1 MSMPMTQ
8 DGVQPGDGREPAA
21 LLAIGPEAKARVRIL
36 VVDDEHTLRESCAA
50 VLRHEGYDVT
60 VCSRGQDALE
70 LLKRRA
76 FDVLLVDLYMSQ
88 IDGLALLRAALGT
101 NHDTIVIVMTGNPSV
116 ESSVEALRQGA
127 FDYLPKPFS
136 ASHLQVLIGRAV
148 HTLLVAREAREQQDT
163 LDRAQVQT
171 DKLTLLGTA
180 PAFRRAIELARK
192 VAPTDA
198 SVFITGESGSGK
210 EMIAQFIHH
219 HSRRSSRPFVAVNC
233 AALPEGLLESEMFGH
248 RKGAFTG
255 AVRDKPGLL
264 EAAHGGTLFLD
275 ELAEMPKSI
284 QAKLLRVIQDGVVR
298 RVGSE
303 TTDAVVNV
311 RFIAATNG
319 DPEAAVTA
327 GDMREDLYYRLRVVP
342 INVPA
347 LRERPEDVPLLA
359 DYFLSTYW
367 VRHRSK
373 GAPFPRLTDAALRAL
388 CSCAWRGNVRELQNV
403 IEHVAVVVEPGAD
416 IRPEDLHL
424 TGDPTPEVTGAN
436 PASLISTL
444 LEESYHAAR
453 DRVIA
458 QFERQYLTWLV
469 NRATGNMSKAA
480 RIAGVDR
487 TTLYRLMERHGLQR
501 SPSTGWV
508 TEREVPAEEPAEA
521 LPNGQAGPVTDSQRR
536 QLGLI
541 YSAALSLCATAS
553 DVVEL
558 ARGGNRLTD
567 RQAAPFSIAE
577 MFASVR
583 SMVLPLAEE
592 KRLEVRLVLPV
603 PERRVG
609 HVRAISRVLLNLA
622 TNAVKF
628 TDAGEVEIMARPL
641 SATRLEFSVRDTGN
655 GIDPVTLRTL
665 YQPFRKTPSGLRH
678 QFSSSGL
685 GLAICRK
692 LVRAMGSE
700 LQVETR
706 LQGATRFFFQL
717 DLPPATTGA

>member
-1 MSMPMTQ
+1 MPQIGAGGAVVGCTLVRAGPRRRWPGQGVRAHFMRKNGRRCGVATVWPEACVGGRRPLSRTRAMSMPMSQ
-8 DGVQPGDGREPAA
+8 DGVQPGDVREPAA

-148 HTLLVAREAREQQDT
+148 HTLLVARETREQQET
-163 LDRAQVQT
+163 LDRAQVQS

-219 HSRRSSRPFVAVNC
+219 HSRRSSRPFIAINC

-469 NRATGNMSKAA
+469 NRASGNMSKAA

-501 SPSTGWV
+501 SPTAGWV
-508 TEREVPAEEPAEA
+508 VEREPGSAAGAMEEVEA
-521 LPNGQAGPVTDSQRR
+521 HVGETGGQA
-536 QLGLI
+536 
-541 YSAALSLCATAS
+541 A
-553 DVVEL
+553 
-558 ARGGNRLTD
+558 
-567 RQAAPFSIAE
+567 
-577 MFASVR
+577 
-583 SMVLPLAEE
+583 
-592 KRLEVRLVLPV
+592 
-603 PERRVG
+603 
-609 HVRAISRVLLNLA
+609 
-622 TNAVKF
+622 
-628 TDAGEVEIMARPL
+628 
-641 SATRLEFSVRDTGN
+641 
-655 GIDPVTLRTL
+655 
-665 YQPFRKTPSGLRH
+665 
-678 QFSSSGL
+678 
-685 GLAICRK
+685 
-692 LVRAMGSE
+692 
-700 LQVETR
+700 
-706 LQGATRFFFQL
+706 
-717 DLPPATTGA
+717 

>member
-1 MSMPMTQ
+1 MAIPISSENPTQ
-8 DGVQPGDGREPAA
+8 PTDGRDPTA

-36 VVDDEHTLRESCAA
+36 VIDDEHTLRESCAA

-60 VCSRGQDALE
+60 VATRGQEALE

-76 FDVLLVDLYMSQ
+76 FDIVLTDLYMSQ
-88 IDGLALLRAALGT
+88 VDGLTLLRTALGT
-101 NHDTIVIVMTGNPSV
+101 NHDAIVIVMTGNPSV

-148 HTLLVAREAREQQDT
+148 HTLLVARETREQQDT
-163 LDRAQVQT
+163 QSRGGQAAA
-171 DKLTLLGTA
+171 DKITLLGTA

-210 EMIAQFIHH
+210 EMIAQFIHL
-219 HSRRSSRPFVAVNC
+219 HSRRSSRPFIAVNC

-275 ELAEMPKSI
+275 ELVDMPKPI

-311 RFIAATNG
+311 RFIAATNR
-319 DPEAAVTA
+319 DPESAAKA

-342 INVPA
+342 IHVPP

-367 VRHRSK
+367 VRHRRK
-373 GAPFPRLTDAALRAL
+373 GAPFPRLTDAALRTL
-388 CSCAWRGNVRELQNV
+388 CGYPWRGNVRELQNV
-403 IEHVAVVVEPGAD
+403 IEHVAVVVEPGAE

-424 TGDPTPEVTGAN
+424 TGDSTQADTGSN
-436 PASLISTL
+436 TASLISTL

-469 NRATGNMSKAA
+469 NRASGNMSKAA

-501 SPSTGWV
+501 SPTAGWV
-508 TEREVPAEEPAEA
+508 VEREPAPAAETMI
-521 LPNGQAGPVTDSQRR
+521 GSVTDD
-536 QLGLI
+536 GL
-541 YSAALSLCATAS
+541 SVTPMEFAVGQPGGEAA
-553 DVVEL
+553 
-558 ARGGNRLTD
+558 
-567 RQAAPFSIAE
+567 
-577 MFASVR
+577 
-583 SMVLPLAEE
+583 
-592 KRLEVRLVLPV
+592 
-603 PERRVG
+603 
-609 HVRAISRVLLNLA
+609 
-622 TNAVKF
+622 
-628 TDAGEVEIMARPL
+628 
-641 SATRLEFSVRDTGN
+641 
-655 GIDPVTLRTL
+655 
-665 YQPFRKTPSGLRH
+665 
-678 QFSSSGL
+678 
-685 GLAICRK
+685 
-692 LVRAMGSE
+692 
-700 LQVETR
+700 
-706 LQGATRFFFQL
+706 
-717 DLPPATTGA
+717 

>member
-1 MSMPMTQ
+1 MSIPLAH
-8 DGVQPGDGREPAA
+8 DGVSPSVEGREPSAM
-21 LLAIGPEAKARVRIL
+21 LAIGPEAKARVRIL

-60 VCSRGQDALE
+60 VCSRGQEALD

-76 FDVLLVDLYMSQ
+76 FDLVLVDLYMSQ
-88 IDGLALLRAALGT
+88 VDGLTLLRTALGT
-101 NHDTIVIVMTGNPSV
+101 NHDTMVIVMTGNPSV

-148 HTLLVAREAREQQDT
+148 HTLLVARETREQRDT
-163 LDRAQVQT
+163 LDQLQVHS
-171 DKLTLLGTA
+171 DKITLLGTA
-180 PAFRRAIELARK
+180 PSFRRAVELARK

-219 HSRRSSRPFVAVNC
+219 HSRRSSRPFIAVNC

-264 EAAHGGTLFLD
+264 EAANGGTLFLD
-275 ELAEMPKSI
+275 ELIEMPKPI

-319 DPEAAVTA
+319 DPEGAVEA
-327 GDMREDLYYRLRVVP
+327 SDMREDLYYRLRVVP

-347 LRERPEDVPLLA
+347 LRERPEDIPLLA

-367 VRHRSK
+367 VRHRRK

-388 CSCAWRGNVRELQNV
+388 CGHPWRGNVRELQNV
-403 IEHVAVVVEPGAD
+403 IEHVAVVVEPGAE
-416 IRPEDLHL
+416 IRPEDLQL
-424 TGDPTPEVTGAN
+424 TGEPTPAAGSN

-469 NRATGNMSKAA
+469 NRASGNMSKAA

-501 SPSTGWV
+501 SPTAGWV
-508 TEREVPAEEPAEA
+508 VEREPA
-521 LPNGQAGPVTDSQRR
+521 
-536 QLGLI
+536 
-541 YSAALSLCATAS
+541 SAADAS
-553 DVVEL
+553 EPVE
-558 ARGGNRLTD
+558 
-567 RQAAPFSIAE
+567 P
-577 MFASVR
+577 M
-583 SMVLPLAEE
+583 
-592 KRLEVRLVLPV
+592 
-603 PERRVG
+603 
-609 HVRAISRVLLNLA
+609 
-622 TNAVKF
+622 
-628 TDAGEVEIMARPL
+628 
-641 SATRLEFSVRDTGN
+641 
-655 GIDPVTLRTL
+655 DPVTADASHKA
-665 YQPFRKTPSGLRH
+665 P
-678 QFSSSGL
+678 
-685 GLAICRK
+685 A
-692 LVRAMGSE
+692 
-700 LQVETR
+700 
-706 LQGATRFFFQL
+706 GAPDGR
-717 DLPPATTGA
+717 PV

>member
-1 MSMPMTQ
+1 MSPMSMPLAQ
-8 DGVQPGDGREPAA
+8 NGVSRPGGRDEAKDVTS
-21 LLAIGPEAKARVRIL
+21 LLAIGADAKARIRIL
-36 VVDDEHTLRESCAA
+36 VVDDEHTLRESCAT

-60 VCSRGQDALE
+60 VCSRGQEALD
-70 LLKRRA
+70 LLKRRG
-76 FDVLLVDLYMSQ
+76 FDIVLADRYMSQ
-88 IDGLALLRAALGT
+88 VDGLTLLRTALTT

-148 HTLLVAREAREQQDT
+148 HTLAVARETREQQED
-163 LDRAQVQT
+163 LERRHAHS
-171 DKLTLLGTA
+171 DKITLLGTA
-180 PAFRRAIELARK
+180 PSFRRAIELARK

-219 HSRRSSRPFVAVNC
+219 HSRRSSRPFVAINC

-264 EAAHGGTLFLD
+264 EAANGGTLFLD
-275 ELAEMPKSI
+275 ELIEMPKPI

-319 DPEAAVTA
+319 DPESAVEA
-327 GDMREDLYYRLRVVP
+327 NGMREDLYYRLRVVP
-342 INVPA
+342 IHVPA
-347 LRERPEDVPLLA
+347 LRERPEDIPLLA

-367 VRHRSK
+367 VRHRRK
-373 GAPFPRLTDAALRAL
+373 GAPFPRLTDAALRTL
-388 CSCAWRGNVRELQNV
+388 CSHPWRGNVRELQNV
-403 IEHVAVVVEPGAD
+403 IEHVAVVVEPGAE
-416 IRPEDLHL
+416 IRPEDLQL
-424 TGDPTPEVTGAN
+424 TGEPSPAAGSN

-469 NRATGNMSKAA
+469 NRASGNMSKAA

-501 SPSTGWV
+501 SPTAGWV
-508 TEREVPAEEPAEA
+508 VEREPEPAAGAMDEA
-521 LPNGQAGPVTDSQRR
+521 QVNIPV
-536 QLGLI
+536 GAPGGE
-541 YSAALSLCATAS
+541 AA
-553 DVVEL
+553 
-558 ARGGNRLTD
+558 
-567 RQAAPFSIAE
+567 
-577 MFASVR
+577 
-583 SMVLPLAEE
+583 
-592 KRLEVRLVLPV
+592 
-603 PERRVG
+603 
-609 HVRAISRVLLNLA
+609 
-622 TNAVKF
+622 
-628 TDAGEVEIMARPL
+628 
-641 SATRLEFSVRDTGN
+641 
-655 GIDPVTLRTL
+655 
-665 YQPFRKTPSGLRH
+665 
-678 QFSSSGL
+678 
-685 GLAICRK
+685 
-692 LVRAMGSE
+692 
-700 LQVETR
+700 
-706 LQGATRFFFQL
+706 
-717 DLPPATTGA
+717 

>member
-1 MSMPMTQ
+1 MSIPLAH
-8 DGVQPGDGREPAA
+8 DGVTPSVEGREPSAM
-21 LLAIGPEAKARVRIL
+21 LAIGPEAKARVRIL

-60 VCSRGQDALE
+60 VCSRGQEALD

-76 FDVLLVDLYMSQ
+76 FDLVLVDLYMSQ
-88 IDGLALLRAALGT
+88 VDGLTLLRTALGT
-101 NHDTIVIVMTGNPSV
+101 NHDTMVIVMTGNPSV

-148 HTLLVAREAREQQDT
+148 HTLLVARETREQRDT
-163 LDRAQVQT
+163 LDQLQVHS
-171 DKLTLLGTA
+171 DKITLLGTA
-180 PAFRRAIELARK
+180 PSFRRAVELARK

-219 HSRRSSRPFVAVNC
+219 HSRRSSRPFIAVNC

-264 EAAHGGTLFLD
+264 EAANGGTLFLD
-275 ELAEMPKSI
+275 ELIEMPKPI

-319 DPEAAVTA
+319 DPEGAVEA
-327 GDMREDLYYRLRVVP
+327 SDMREDLYYRLRVVP

-347 LRERPEDVPLLA
+347 LRERPEDIPLLA

-367 VRHRSK
+367 VRHRRK

-388 CSCAWRGNVRELQNV
+388 CGHPWRGNVRELQNV
-403 IEHVAVVVEPGAD
+403 IEHVAVVVEPGAE
-416 IRPEDLHL
+416 IRPEDLQL
-424 TGDPTPEVTGAN
+424 TGEPTPAAGSN

-469 NRATGNMSKAA
+469 NRASGNMSKAA

-501 SPSTGWV
+501 SPTAGWV
-508 TEREVPAEEPAEA
+508 VEREPA
-521 LPNGQAGPVTDSQRR
+521 
-536 QLGLI
+536 
-541 YSAALSLCATAS
+541 SAADAS
-553 DVVEL
+553 ELVEPMD
-558 ARGGNRLTD
+558 AVTVD
-567 RQAAPFSIAE
+567 
-577 MFASVR
+577 AS
-583 SMVLPLAEE
+583 
-592 KRLEVRLVLPV
+592 
-603 PERRVG
+603 
-609 HVRAISRVLLNLA
+609 H
-622 TNAVKF
+622 
-628 TDAGEVEIMARPL
+628 
-641 SATRLEFSVRDTGN
+641 
-655 GIDPVTLRTL
+655 
-665 YQPFRKTPSGLRH
+665 KTP
-678 QFSSSGL
+678 
-685 GLAICRK
+685 A
-692 LVRAMGSE
+692 
-700 LQVETR
+700 
-706 LQGATRFFFQL
+706 GAPEGR
-717 DLPPATTGA
+717 PA

>member
-1 MSMPMTQ
+1 MSTPIAQ
-8 DGVQPGDGREPAA
+8 NGAGAGPREESKEVTA
-21 LLAIGPEAKARVRIL
+21 LLSIGPEAKARVRIIII
-36 VVDDEHTLRESCAA
+36 DDEHTLRESCAA
-50 VLRHEGYDVT
+50 VLRDEGYDVT
-60 VCSRGQDALE
+60 ICTRGQEALE

-76 FDVLLVDLYMSQ
+76 FDVALVDLYMSQ
-88 IDGLALLRAALGT
+88 VDGLTLLRQAQAT

-136 ASHLQVLIGRAV
+136 ASHLQLLIGRAV
-148 HTLLVAREAREQQDT
+148 HTLLVARETREQRT
-163 LDRAQVQT
+163 ELERRHAHS
-171 DKLTLLGTA
+171 DKVTLLGTA

-219 HSRRSSRPFVAVNC
+219 HSRRSSRPFVALNC

-275 ELAEMPKSI
+275 ELIEMSKPI

-311 RFIAATNG
+311 RFIAATNS
-319 DPEAAVTA
+319 DPEAAVKA
-327 GDMREDLYYRLRVVP
+327 GALREDLYYRLRVVP
-342 INVPA
+342 IHVPP
-347 LRERPEDVPLLA
+347 LRERPEDIPLLA

-367 VRHRSK
+367 VRHRHK
-373 GAPFPRLTDAALRAL
+373 GAPFPKLSDTAVRAL
-388 CSCAWRGNVRELQNV
+388 AAHPWHGNVRELQNA
-403 IEHVAVVVEPGAD
+403 IERVAVITEPAAELQL
-416 IRPEDLHL
+416 EDLHL
-424 TGDPTPEVTGAN
+424 ANTDEPVAGAT

-444 LEESYHAAR
+444 LDESYHAAR

-469 NRATGNMSKAA
+469 NRASGNMSKAA

-508 TEREVPAEEPAEA
+508 IERQSTPDA
-521 LPNGQAGPVTDSQRR
+521 AG
-536 QLGLI
+536 
-541 YSAALSLCATAS
+541 
-553 DVVEL
+553 E
-558 ARGGNRLTD
+558 
-567 RQAAPFSIAE
+567 
-577 MFASVR
+577 
-583 SMVLPLAEE
+583 
-592 KRLEVRLVLPV
+592 PV
-603 PERRVG
+603 P
-609 HVRAISRVLLNLA
+609 N
-622 TNAVKF
+622 
-628 TDAGEVEIMARPL
+628 
-641 SATRLEFSVRDTGN
+641 DT
-655 GIDPVTLRTL
+655 VA
-665 YQPFRKTPSGLRH
+665 QTP
-678 QFSSSGL
+678 
-685 GLAICRK
+685 
-692 LVRAMGSE
+692 
-700 LQVETR
+700 
-706 LQGATRFFFQL
+706 
-717 DLPPATTGA
+717 

>member
-1 MSMPMTQ
+1 MSIPLPQ
-8 DGVQPGDGREPAA
+8 DGVSPSAEAREPSAM
-21 LLAIGPEAKARVRIL
+21 LAIGADAKARIRIL
-36 VVDDEHTLRESCAA
+36 VVDDEHTLRESCAT

-60 VCSRGQDALE
+60 VCSRGQEALDV
-70 LLKRRA
+70 LKRRA
-76 FDVLLVDLYMSQ
+76 FDILLVDLYMSQ
-88 IDGLALLRAALGT
+88 VDGLSLLRTALTT
-101 NHDTIVIVMTGNPSV
+101 NHDTMVIVMTGNPSV

-148 HTLLVAREAREQQDT
+148 HTLVVARETREQQEE
-163 LDRAQVQT
+163 LERRHAHS
-171 DKLTLLGTA
+171 DKITLLGTA

-219 HSRRSSRPFVAVNC
+219 HSRRSSRPFVAINC

-264 EAAHGGTLFLD
+264 EAAHGGTLFLE
-275 ELAEMPKSI
+275 ELVEMPKPI
-284 QAKLLRVIQDGVVR
+284 QAKLVRAIQDGVVR

-303 TTDAVVNV
+303 TTDAAVNV
-311 RFIAATNG
+311 RFIAATNS
-319 DPEAAVTA
+319 DPEAAVKA

-347 LRERPEDVPLLA
+347 LRERPEDIPLLA

-367 VRHRSK
+367 VRHRRK

-388 CSCAWRGNVRELQNV
+388 CGYAWRGNVRELQNV
-403 IEHVAVVVEPGAD
+403 IEHVAVVVEPGAE

-424 TGDPTPEVTGAN
+424 TGDAGAAHTSAN

-469 NRATGNMSKAA
+469 NRASGNMSKAA

-501 SPSTGWV
+501 SPTAGWV
-508 TEREVPAEEPAEA
+508 VEREPGAGGTEETPVEA
-521 LPNGQAGPVTDSQRR
+521 HVGESGGQA
-536 QLGLI
+536 
-541 YSAALSLCATAS
+541 A
-553 DVVEL
+553 
-558 ARGGNRLTD
+558 
-567 RQAAPFSIAE
+567 
-577 MFASVR
+577 
-583 SMVLPLAEE
+583 
-592 KRLEVRLVLPV
+592 
-603 PERRVG
+603 
-609 HVRAISRVLLNLA
+609 
-622 TNAVKF
+622 
-628 TDAGEVEIMARPL
+628 
-641 SATRLEFSVRDTGN
+641 
-655 GIDPVTLRTL
+655 
-665 YQPFRKTPSGLRH
+665 
-678 QFSSSGL
+678 
-685 GLAICRK
+685 
-692 LVRAMGSE
+692 
-700 LQVETR
+700 
-706 LQGATRFFFQL
+706 
-717 DLPPATTGA
+717 

>member
-1 MSMPMTQ
+1 MSLPITQ
-8 DGVQPGDGREPAA
+8 ESVQPGDEREPAA

-50 VLRHEGYDVT
+50 VLRHDGYDVT
-60 VCSRGQDALE
+60 VCSRGQDGLE
-70 LLKRRA
+70 VLKRRA
-76 FDVLLVDLYMSQ
+76 FDVVLVDLYMSQ
-88 IDGLALLRAALGT
+88 VDGLTLLRAALET

-116 ESSVEALRQGA
+116 ESSVDALRQGA

-148 HTLLVAREAREQQDT
+148 HTLLVARETRERQDT
-163 LDRAQVQT
+163 IERAHVHS
-171 DKLTLLGTA
+171 DKPTLLGTA

-210 EMIAQFIHH
+210 EMIAQFIHQ
-219 HSRRSSRPFVAVNC
+219 HSRRSSRPFVALNC
-233 AALPEGLLESEMFGH
+233 AALPEGLIESEMFGH

-275 ELAEMPKSI
+275 ELVEMPRPI

-319 DPEAAVTA
+319 DPETAVKN
-327 GDMREDLYYRLRVVP
+327 GSMREDLYYRLRVVP
-342 INVPA
+342 INVPS
-347 LRERPEDVPLLA
+347 LSERPEDIPLLA

-367 VRHRSK
+367 ARHRRK
-373 GAPFPRLTDAALRAL
+373 GAPFPRLTDTALRAM
-388 CSCAWRGNVRELQNV
+388 CSYAWRGNVRELQNA
-403 IEHVAVVVEPGAD
+403 IEHVAVVVEPGAE

-424 TGDPTPEVTGAN
+424 TGDSEPAVGGSN

-444 LEESYHAAR
+444 LEVSYHAAR

-501 SPSTGWV
+501 SPTAGWV
-508 TEREVPAEEPAEA
+508 IEREPGPAADTADTMEDTLAEVPVGDAG
-521 LPNGQAGPVTDSQRR
+521 GQA
-536 QLGLI
+536 
-541 YSAALSLCATAS
+541 A
-553 DVVEL
+553 
-558 ARGGNRLTD
+558 
-567 RQAAPFSIAE
+567 
-577 MFASVR
+577 
-583 SMVLPLAEE
+583 
-592 KRLEVRLVLPV
+592 
-603 PERRVG
+603 
-609 HVRAISRVLLNLA
+609 
-622 TNAVKF
+622 
-628 TDAGEVEIMARPL
+628 
-641 SATRLEFSVRDTGN
+641 
-655 GIDPVTLRTL
+655 
-665 YQPFRKTPSGLRH
+665 
-678 QFSSSGL
+678 
-685 GLAICRK
+685 
-692 LVRAMGSE
+692 
-700 LQVETR
+700 
-706 LQGATRFFFQL
+706 
-717 DLPPATTGA
+717 

>member
-1 MSMPMTQ
+1 MSMPMTH
-8 DGVQPGDGREPAA
+8 DSGQPSEAREAAA
-21 LLAIGPEAKARVRIL
+21 LLAIGQEAKARVRIL

-60 VCSRGQDALE
+60 VCSRGQDALD

-76 FDVLLVDLYMSQ
+76 FDVVLVDLYMSQ
-88 IDGLALLRAALGT
+88 VDGLALLRAALGT

-148 HTLLVAREAREQQDT
+148 HTLLVARETREQQET
-163 LDRAQVQT
+163 LDRAQVQS
-171 DKLTLLGTA
+171 DKVTLLGTA

-210 EMIAQFIHH
+210 EMIAQFIHL
-219 HSRRSSRPFVAVNC
+219 HSRRSSRPFIAVNC

-275 ELAEMPKSI
+275 ELVDMPKPI

-311 RFIAATNG
+311 RFIAATNR
-319 DPEAAVTA
+319 DPESAAKA

-342 INVPA
+342 IHVPP

-367 VRHRSK
+367 VRHRRK
-373 GAPFPRLTDAALRAL
+373 GAPFPRLTDAALRTL
-388 CSCAWRGNVRELQNV
+388 CGYPWRGNVRELQNV
-403 IEHVAVVVEPGAD
+403 IEHVAVVVEPGAE
-416 IRPEDLHL
+416 IRPVDLHL
-424 TGDPTPEVTGAN
+424 TGDSTQADTGSN
-436 PASLISTL
+436 TASLISTL

-469 NRATGNMSKAA
+469 NRAGGNMSKAA

-501 SPSTGWV
+501 SPTDGRV
-508 TEREVPAEEPAEA
+508 VERGPTPAAETMI
-521 LPNGQAGPVTDSQRR
+521 GSVTDD
-536 QLGLI
+536 GL
-541 YSAALSLCATAS
+541 SVTPMEFAVGQPDGEAA
-553 DVVEL
+553 
-558 ARGGNRLTD
+558 
-567 RQAAPFSIAE
+567 
-577 MFASVR
+577 
-583 SMVLPLAEE
+583 
-592 KRLEVRLVLPV
+592 
-603 PERRVG
+603 
-609 HVRAISRVLLNLA
+609 
-622 TNAVKF
+622 
-628 TDAGEVEIMARPL
+628 
-641 SATRLEFSVRDTGN
+641 
-655 GIDPVTLRTL
+655 
-665 YQPFRKTPSGLRH
+665 
-678 QFSSSGL
+678 
-685 GLAICRK
+685 
-692 LVRAMGSE
+692 
-700 LQVETR
+700 
-706 LQGATRFFFQL
+706 
-717 DLPPATTGA
+717 